1 MSLARAGRAV
11 AAAALLMV
19 GAAAAAPSGDSDDLA
34 LLADGDYVA
43 GRAALKA
50 GDDANALRRFESALK
65 RFPEAADLHNEL
77 GFAYRRLRQM
87 DKAFE
92 HYRRALNLNPQHRG
106 AHEYI
111 GEAYLIVGDVEHA
124 RLHLAALRSICLLS
138 CDELKDL
145 EQAIAEHVA
154 RAAPPAR

>member
-1 MSLARAGRAV
+1 
-11 AAAALLMV
+11 MV
-19 GAAAAAPSGDSDDLA
+19 GGAAAAPSGDSDDLA
-34 LLADGDYVA
+34 LLADSDYVA

-50 GDDANALRRFESALK
+50 SDDANALRRFQSALK

-77 GFAYRRLRQM
+77 GFAHRRLRQM

-92 HYRRALNLNPQHRG
+92 HYRRALTLNPQHRG

-111 GEAYLIVGDVEHA
+111 GEAYLIVGDVDQA
-124 RLHLAALRSICLLS
+124 RLHLAALRSLCMLP

-145 EQAIAEHVA
+145 EQAIAEHLA
-154 RAAPPAR
+154 RAALPAR